1 MSEQSSSRLVD
12 LGMRLAVPYNH
23 DPRLIQMLQPMAA
36 SIAEIFIPAPL
47 DVSGTFRAW
56 NGPDPVEYRKMVPG
70 IVCAASR
77 IGLSVNMA
85 VNSPF
90 VPPSEHRMVADYIA
104 NAASEGVRSFTIGDL
119 HLAEHV
125 RAVCP
130 EVELVASATADI
142 AHVTRARHWVR
153 MAGVSRIVPS
163 RVVNKDPD
171 VLRAMARLGVQ
182 IEIIPNEQCL
192 PACPYMFQHAMTIG
206 FRDSVDDTDFRR
218 YCAMCAAMKPA
229 APWEHYQTE
238 IVPASIPRYR
248 GIVSLVKLAG
258 RDSTTSFILGEVG
271 RFIALESDWTGFL
284 GGYREPPDV
293 FEKLQSCDRV
303 CEDCGYCQRAFIE
316 ANPGWQDRGSEWLRR
331 VTGVESGR

>member
-1 MSEQSSSRLVD
+1 MSEHSDSRLVD

-23 DPRLIQMLQPMAA
+23 DPRLIPLLGPMAR

-47 DVSGTFRAW
+47 DISGTFRAW

-70 IVCAASR
+70 IVGAAER
-77 IGLSVNMA
+77 IGVSVNMA
-85 VNSPF
+85 VNAPF
-90 VPPSEHRMVADYIA
+90 VPPADHRMVADYVA
-104 NAASEGVRSFTIGDL
+104 QASADGVKSFTIGDL

-130 EVELVASATADI
+130 DVELVASATADI

-153 MAGVSRIVPS
+153 MAGVSRIVVS
-163 RVVNKDPD
+163 RIVNKAPD
-171 VLRAMARLGVQ
+171 VLRAMARLGVK

-206 FRDSVDDTDFRR
+206 LKDSVDDTDFKR
-218 YCAMCAAMKPA
+218 YCAMCAAMKPV

-258 RDSTTSFILGEVG
+258 RDSTTSFILGEVN

-284 GGYREPPDV
+284 GGYREPPCVVEMLDR
-293 FEKLQSCDRV
+293 CDRV
-303 CEDCGYCQRAFIE
+303 CEQCGYCMKVFVE
-316 ANPGWQDRGSEWLRR
+316 ANPGWQDRGNAWLRR
-331 VTGVESGR
+331 VSGLEPGP